1 MTPAISVLLAVRDGR
16 KTLARSLASLKAQT
30 WQDWECIVI
39 DDGSIDESGE
49 VARSSGDDR
58 IRVFQ
63 QDRAGLTAA
72 LVHGLSLAR
81 GRLIARLD
89 ADDQAMPERFSRQLG
104 LLDADS
110 GVVALGTGV
119 ESVSPEGVVIST
131 TSYPQTHQGLAESL
145 DRLVNP
151 IPHASLMVR
160 REALETVGG
169 YRTRFVKAQDYDLL
183 LRLCEV
189 GRLASLPEPLVRLG
203 VDSDSMTT
211 RIADGSQFE
220 YGVLGYVSAVIRR
233 SGNPDPLN
241 GPEADGFIADF
252 RSWYRRSPYPRIFA
266 SRLSRRAA
274 RMSFASGNPFQ
285 GGAALVRACVAD
297 PGWPIRF
304 AGVGGD
310 IGQYARDW
318 VKARPDGAH

>member
-30 WQDWECIVI
+30 WRDWECIVI
-39 DDGSIDESGE
+39 DDGSIDDSGE
-49 VARSSGDDR
+49 VARNSGDDR
-58 IRVFQ
+58 IRVIQ
-63 QDRAGLTAA
+63 QDRAGLTSA
-72 LVHGLSLAR
+72 LVLGHSVAR
-81 GRLIARLD
+81 GRIIARLD

-104 LLDADS
+104 VLAADS

-119 ESVSPEGVVIST
+119 ESVSHEGSVIST
-131 TSYPQTHQGLAESL
+131 SYYPQTHQGLVERLERL
-145 DRLVNP
+145 DNP

-160 REALETVGG
+160 REALEAVGG

-189 GRLASLPEPLVRLG
+189 GRLTSIPEPLVRLS

-220 YGVLGYVSAVIRR
+220 YGVLGYVCAIIRR
-233 SGNPDPLN
+233 SDQLDPLN
-241 GPEADGFIADF
+241 GPEADSFVADF
-252 RSWYRRSPYPRIFA
+252 RSWYRRSPYPSIFA
-266 SRLSRRAA
+266 SRLSRRSA
-274 RMSFASGNPFQ
+274 RIAFASGKPFV

-304 AGVGGD
+304 AGVEGD
-310 IGQYARDW
+310 IGRYARDW
-318 VKARPDGAH
+318 VKARPDGAR